1 MKRLTMLLLI
11 AVLSIILCACETR
24 GLGESLI
31 AMIQEDQRSEEKVD
45 DSVAENHVEDTNIAS
60 EDDKSMDFEKE
71 ETIVMDSYV
80 ELIMHEK
87 TNDKY
92 VEGDEFSYWIVTKRG
107 SSEEG
112 YVTIVDYKGQDA
124 QVVIPEMI
132 DGYPVVGLWN
142 SAFEGCNF
150 VTDIQFPDTLR
161 KLIFDN
167 YAGGE
172 VEKYFTDTQW
182 YKNLPDGLY
191 YAGPVCLGYKG
202 EMPAGTTVILK
213 EGTLAIGA
221 DAFLSCSD
229 SIIDIEFPES
239 LRYLGGYCFSGTQV
253 QEVTVSSNWQH
264 YGGAFIHFG
273 SLRKVSFEEGVTK
286 VSTSAFYQCKA
297 VEEVILPSTLQT
309 IEGSA
314 FYECTALKSIEMPES
329 LQGINSYAFYGSGLE
344 SVELN
349 QGLGYIDDGAFAS
362 CENLKS
368 LYVPSRE
375 FWGRSLWI

>member
-1 MKRLTMLLLI
+1 M
-11 AVLSIILCACETR
+11 
-24 GLGESLI
+24 
-31 AMIQEDQRSEEKVD
+31 
-45 DSVAENHVEDTNIAS
+45 
-60 EDDKSMDFEKE
+60 
-71 ETIVMDSYV
+71 
-80 ELIMHEK
+80 
-87 TNDKY
+87 
-92 VEGDEFSYWIVTKRG
+92 
-107 SSEEG
+107 
-112 YVTIVDYKGQDA
+112 
-124 QVVIPEMI
+124 
-132 DGYPVVGLWN
+132 
-142 SAFEGCNF
+142 
-150 VTDIQFPDTLR
+150 
-161 KLIFDN
+161 
-167 YAGGE
+167 
-172 VEKYFTDTQW
+172 
-182 YKNLPDGLY
+182 
-191 YAGPVCLGYKG
+191 
-202 EMPAGTTVILK
+202 ILK

-264 YGGAFIHFG
+264 YGGAFIHCG

-368 LYVPSRE
+368 LYVPSSVQNFGEGPYGYEGAFNDLRLME
-375 FWGRSLWI
+375 DGFVVYVEEGSSALNRAEDWGMKYEIYTPAE